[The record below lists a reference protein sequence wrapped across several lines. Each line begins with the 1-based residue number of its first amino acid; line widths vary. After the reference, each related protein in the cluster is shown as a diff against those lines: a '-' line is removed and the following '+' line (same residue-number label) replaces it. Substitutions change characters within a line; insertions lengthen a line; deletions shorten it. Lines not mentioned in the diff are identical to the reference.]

1 MAEEH
6 AIELFSSGA
15 LADVAAVG
23 HGGGTYVIG
32 VDHTYQ
38 RVTGGS
44 PHPMEKTL
52 WRTSIREA
60 AGGDAAAAFRKL
72 PDATVSLANPQS
84 LAMAISKDS
93 LAVIVQANNVTSAW
107 LYVWDIG
114 PKRFPDAVLAG
125 PPTLTI
131 PLQLD
136 VDQGSVVEIPSR
148 DDWSSPFLPPSLWL
162 FHPRLSVAPD
172 TGHLLAAFNTAD
184 ARAIVFEYARGG
196 NAAAATAKSIAY
208 VPQSLEPA
216 VARSGG
222 NTLLFFRKPTPKWSV
237 HFHDVKLSGTFGPV
251 ALPLEV
257 ASLEAGAIGPARPV
271 GVVGEVFVYSI
282 LQGAGGRITLAA
294 VGGSTQKPEL
304 KVLVSENWGGP
315 FQLRK
320 TVALSRVPFRI
331 SMVDDGAAGIF
342 FALGMK
348 GDGGGYRVEC
358 LPLSLRVA

>member
-1 MAEEH
+1 MADEH

-15 LADVAAVG
+15 LADVAAIA
-23 HGGGTYVIG
+23 HAGGTYVIG

-38 RVTGGS
+38 RVNGGS

-60 AGGDAAAAFRKL
+60 AGGEAPAAFRKL

-114 PKRFPDAVLAG
+114 PKRFPDGVLAG

-136 VDQGSVVEIPSR
+136 VDQGSKVEIPSR
-148 DDWSSPFLPPSLWL
+148 DDWSSPFLPPPLWL

-184 ARAIVFEYARGG
+184 ARAIVFEYARSGTAT
-196 NAAAATAKSIAY
+196 AAAKSIAY

-216 VARSGG
+216 VARSGA

-251 ALPLEV
+251 ALPLQV
-257 ASLEAGAIGPARPV
+257 ATLDAAGVIGTARPV
-271 GVVGEVFVYSI
+271 GIVGEIFVYSI
-282 LQGAGGRITLAA
+282 LQGVGNRITLAA
-294 VGGSTQKPEL
+294 VGGSTQEPEL
-304 KVLVSENWGGP
+304 KVLVSEKWGGE

-320 TVALSRVPFRI
+320 SVRLSRVPFRI
-331 SMVDDGAAGIF
+331 SMVDLGTAGIF
-342 FALGMK
+342 FAMGLK

-358 LPLSLRVA
+358 LLLPLSVV